1 MRTTLTLDPDV
12 AQMLRK
18 AVASGKHSFKDVVN
32 AALRSGLA
40 ATAEP
45 AKPKKRFVQRTFAGG
60 EMPPWPEI
68 KERMYQED
76 IEKFN
81 EVARRQPSRLR
92 D

>member
-1 MRTTLTLDPDV
+1 MRTTLTLDADV
-12 AQMLRK
+12 AAMLK
-18 AVASGKHSFKDVVN
+18 KTVAAGKVSFKDAVN
-32 AALRSGLA
+32 AALRVGL
-40 ATAEP
+40 TVINEP
-45 AKPKKRFVQRTFAGG
+45 AKPRKRFVQRTFAGG
-60 EMPPWPEI
+60 EMPPWSEI